1 MRNVI
6 AAFAIAALAAAPCAW
21 GSDPGEPGLLAAIFA
36 GSTSDVANNDA
47 SPALDTAFPDEVL
60 HTETADAFSH

>member
-21 GSDPGEPGLLAAIFA
+21 DSDPAEPGLLALLSGASSLTSREPSPVLEAALPVDAPDIEPA
-36 GSTSDVANNDA
+36 G
-47 SPALDTAFPDEVL
+47 AF
-60 HTETADAFSH
+60 